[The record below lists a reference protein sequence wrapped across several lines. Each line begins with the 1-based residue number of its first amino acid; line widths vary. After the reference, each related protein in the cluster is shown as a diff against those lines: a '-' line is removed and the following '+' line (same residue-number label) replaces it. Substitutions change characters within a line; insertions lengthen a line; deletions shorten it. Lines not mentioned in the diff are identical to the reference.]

1 MRIAVSGP
9 PGSGKTTL
17 AKKLAEHFN
26 YRYVCGGDI
35 FRREAARLKMTL
47 EEFSTYVEEHP
58 DVDIKLDNY
67 LVEEAKGLK
76 VVVDS
81 RLSGWLMKK
90 NGIKG
95 FKIYVDASPEERAR
109 RIQKRDGGKLEEI
122 MEKMLDRE
130 NSEIKRY
137 KMLYGADYRNKN
149 IYDLVLLTDNMTEEA
164 VFKRAVGEYEKWLK
178 NFW

>member
-35 FRREAARLKMTL
+35 FRREAKKMNMSL
-47 EEFSTYVEEHP
+47 EEFSKYVEENP
-58 DVDIKLDNY
+58 EIDLMLDNY
-67 LVEEAKGLK
+67 LVEEARKIR

-109 RIQKRDGGKLEEI
+109 RIQKRDGGDFEDILK
-122 MEKMLDRE
+122 KMLERE
-130 NSEIKRY
+130 ESEVKRY
-137 KMLYGADYRNKN
+137 KMLYNADYRDTS
-149 IYDLVLLTDNMTEEA
+149 IYDLVLHTDDMDEEE
-164 VFKRAVGEYEKWLK
+164 VFKRAVEEYNRWLRSS
-178 NFW
+178 W